1 MESRIQDPEYRK
13 GMVLSLILLLA
24 SDSWR
29 LSFMIRLVNINKSF
43 RSQQVLRDLNLI
55 IPSGQT
61 TVIIGRSGGGKSVL
75 LKHIMGLMRP
85 DSGEVWIDD
94 EEINRLNQRNLY
106 RVRKRFGM
114 LFQEGALFD
123 SMSVGE
129 NVAFP
134 IREHKKLTPSE
145 IEKLVSEKLALVGL
159 RDIEDKM
166 PSELSGGMRKRVA
179 LARAIALD
187 PDILL
192 FDEPTTGLD
201 PIMTAAIDQLI
212 VETQKRFQMTCVV
225 ISHDI
230 QSVFRIA
237 HNIFMLY
244 EGKIIEGGTP
254 EIFRQST
261 NKIIQDFLLGRISEN
276 LI

>member
-1 MESRIQDPEYRK
+1 
-13 GMVLSLILLLA
+13 
-24 SDSWR
+24 
-29 LSFMIRLVNINKSF
+29 MIRLVDLNKSF
-43 RSQQVLRDLNLI
+43 RHQQVLRGLNLT

-85 DSGEVWIDD
+85 DSGEIWVDE
-94 EEINRLNQRNLY
+94 EEINRLRERDLY

-123 SMSVGE
+123 SMTIGE

-134 IREHKKLTPSE
+134 LREHRKMTHPE
-145 IEKLVSEKLALVGL
+145 IERVVAEKLALVGL
-159 RDIEDKM
+159 AGVEEKM
-166 PSELSGGMRKRVA
+166 PSELSGGMRKRAA
-179 LARAIALD
+179 LARAIALE

-201 PIMTAAIDQLI
+201 PIMTAAIDRLI
-212 VETQKRFQMTCVV
+212 IDTQKRFQLTCVV

-237 HNIFMLY
+237 HNIAMLY
-244 EGKIIEGGTP
+244 EGQIIEQGNP
-254 EIFRQST
+254 EDFRRST
-261 NKIIQDFLLGRISEN
+261 NTIVQDFLLGRIPEQ
-276 LI
+276 

>member
-1 MESRIQDPEYRK
+1 
-13 GMVLSLILLLA
+13 
-24 SDSWR
+24 
-29 LSFMIRLVNINKSF
+29 MIRLVHVNKSF
-43 RSQQVLRDLNLI
+43 RSQQVLQDLNLT
-55 IPSGQT
+55 IPTGQT

-75 LKHIMGLMRP
+75 LKHIMGLIRP
-85 DSGEVWIDD
+85 DSGEIWIDD
-94 EEINRLNQRNLY
+94 EEINRLSQRNLY
-106 RVRKRFGM
+106 RVRRRFGM

-134 IREHKKLTPSE
+134 IREHKRMSHSE
-145 IEKLVSEKLALVGL
+145 IEKLVAEKLALVGL
-159 RDIEDKM
+159 QEIENKL

-179 LARAIALD
+179 LARAMALD
-187 PDILL
+187 PDIML

-201 PIMTAAIDQLI
+201 PIMTASIDHLI
-212 VETQKRFQMTCVV
+212 IETQKRFQMTCVV

-237 HNIFMLY
+237 HNVFMLY

-254 EIFRQST
+254 EVFRQSD
-261 NKIIQDFLLGRISEN
+261 NKIVQDFLLGRISDN
-276 LI
+276 SK